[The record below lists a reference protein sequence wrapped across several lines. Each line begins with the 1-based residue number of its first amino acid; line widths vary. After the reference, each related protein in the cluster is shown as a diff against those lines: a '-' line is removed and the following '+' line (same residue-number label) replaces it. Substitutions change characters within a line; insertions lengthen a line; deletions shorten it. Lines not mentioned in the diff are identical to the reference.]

1 MKYYPLLIGLLLSV
15 SAQADLLMMDTDG
28 KMVDVIETA
37 NGFNVVDI
45 GGHGGVTS
53 ITRTPNGYVTL
64 PPEGPAT
71 FTFMNG
77 QRPDAVTDQLQ
88 IYQELEKQFQ

>member
-1 MKYYPLLIGLLLSV
+1 MRLYTLLIGLLLSV
-15 SAQADLLMMDTDG
+15 SAQADLTMMTTDG
-28 KMVDVIETA
+28 QMVDVIETA
-37 NGFNVVDI
+37 NGFNVIDI

-77 QRPDAVTDQLQ
+77 QPPNAITDQLQ
-88 IYQELEKQFQ
+88 IYQELERQFQ

>member
-1 MKYYPLLIGLLLSV
+1 MRNYILLIGLLLSA

-77 QRPDAVTDQLQ
+77 QQPNAVTDQLQ